1 MIKDGRLKNFPIS
14 FFALVLGFVG
24 FALVV
29 QKMTGILHLN
39 KQIFPAMLNVSIVV
53 TAVVFT
59 LYILKSLIYK
69 NEFLA
74 DFNHP
79 LRANF
84 FPLTAKILLILSVMY
99 YPLDPQIS
107 KIIWLFGT
115 GFQLLFSL
123 IIIPRWL
130 FGKFDIKQI
139 NPSWFIPIVGSVMVP
154 IAGIHHFHHD
164 LSWFFFSSGLI
175 WWLLLFVMVIYR
187 IIFHPPVAEKFLPT
201 FYILFA
207 PPAIA
212 FISSVKLLGEVT
224 PFGKILYFISLFMFM
239 LILSRTYMFRKIK
252 FYLSWWAYSFPTVA
266 ITVATILMYH
276 ETDLRFYK
284 QLSIG
289 LSAFL
294 VLMIGYLIFRTL
306 KAITQKDLCIEE

>member
-14 FFALVLGFVG
+14 FFALVLGVVG
-24 FALVV
+24 FALVT
-29 QKMTGILHLN
+29 QKMTSILHLN
-39 KQIFPAMLNVSIVV
+39 EQIFPIILNISILVSTVV
-53 TAVVFT
+53 LT
-59 LYILKSLIYK
+59 LYLLKAIMYK
-69 NEFLA
+69 KEFLE
-74 DFNHP
+74 DYNHP
-79 LRANF
+79 VRVNF
-84 FPLTAKILLILSVMY
+84 FPIIAKILLIYSVMY
-99 YPLDPQIS
+99 YPLNPQIS
-107 KIIWLFGT
+107 KYVWFAGT

-154 IAGIHHFHHD
+154 IVGIHHFHPD
-164 LSWFFFSSGLI
+164 LSWFFFSSGLV
-175 WWLLLFVMVIYR
+175 WWLLLFVIVIYR
-187 IIFHPPVAEKFLPT
+187 IIFHSPVAEKFLPT

-224 PFGKILYFISLFMFM
+224 VLGKILYFISIFMFI

-266 ITVATILMYH
+266 ITVATILMFH
-276 ETDLRFYK
+276 ETHLPFYK
-284 QLSIG
+284 YLSVG

-294 VLMIGYLIFRTL
+294 LLMMAYLVFRTL

>member
-1 MIKDGRLKNFPIS
+1 MIKDGRLKNFQIS
-14 FFALVLGFVG
+14 FLALVLGIVG

-29 QKMTGILHLN
+29 QKMTGILNLN
-39 KQIFPAMLNVSIVV
+39 EAIFPVILNISLLVSTVV
-53 TAVVFT
+53 IG
-59 LYILKSLIYK
+59 LYLLKAIFYSK
-69 NEFLA
+69 EFLA

-79 LRANF
+79 IRVNF
-84 FPLTAKILLILSVMY
+84 FPLLAKILLIYSVMY
-99 YPLDPQIS
+99 YPINAQIS
-107 KIIWLFGT
+107 KHVWIAGT
-115 GFQLLFSL
+115 AVQLLFSL

-130 FGKFDIKQI
+130 FGKYDIKQI

-187 IIFHPPVAEKFLPT
+187 IIFHPPVKEKFLPT

-224 PFGKILYFISLFMFM
+224 AFGKILYFISLFMF
-239 LILSRTYMFRKIK
+239 IIIFSRSYMFRKIK
-252 FYLSWWAYSFPTVA
+252 FYLSWWAYSFPIVA
-266 ITVATILMYH
+266 LTVATILMFH
-276 ETDLRFYK
+276 ETHLSFYK
-284 QLSIG
+284 HLSLG
-289 LSAFL
+289 LSGFL
-294 VLMIGYLIFRTL
+294 VLMVGYLIFRTG
-306 KAITQKDLCIEE
+306 KAISKKDLCIEE